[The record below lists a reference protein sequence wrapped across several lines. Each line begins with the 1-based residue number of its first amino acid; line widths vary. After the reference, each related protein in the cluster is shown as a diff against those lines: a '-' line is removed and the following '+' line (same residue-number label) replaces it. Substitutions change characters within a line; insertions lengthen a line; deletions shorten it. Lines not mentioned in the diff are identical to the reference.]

1 LIWPDFS
8 GIFRG
13 SLEFTGSFFVSTGEV
28 KMACQDLRNTAA
40 GTEIQ
45 QALDKLVFGNESK
58 AEIKRLDLCY
68 ANEPVLYF
76 DIFLRWRQKAGGVI
90 VYSAE
95 IKCNERVVLLDPD
108 SWKTVVCCTK
118 VLKEEF
124 CVPVGTIVAA
134 VLKYIGAFVKM
145 SELVALSS
153 AKDTNFILSLEK
165 ALKKAAP
172 EQDGSANLLPE

>member
-1 LIWPDFS
+1 
-8 GIFRG
+8 
-13 SLEFTGSFFVSTGEV
+13 
-28 KMACQDLRNTAA
+28 MACQDLKNTAA
-40 GTEIQ
+40 GIEIQ
-45 QALDKLVFGNESK
+45 KALDELVFGNASK

-68 ANEPVLYF
+68 EDEPVLYF
-76 DIFLRWRQKAGGVI
+76 DVFLKWRQNAGGVI

-118 VLKEEF
+118 VQQQEY

-134 VLKYIGAFVKM
+134 VLRYIGAFVKM

-153 AKDTNFILSLEK
+153 AKDTNFVLSLEK